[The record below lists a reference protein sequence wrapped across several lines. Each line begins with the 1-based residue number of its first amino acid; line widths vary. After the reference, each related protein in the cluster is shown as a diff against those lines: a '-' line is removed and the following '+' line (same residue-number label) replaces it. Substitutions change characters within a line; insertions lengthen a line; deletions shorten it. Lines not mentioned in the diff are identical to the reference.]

1 MIFIYAGGTTDI
13 IAQEIHANGS
23 LREIVSAS
31 GGDWGGTTV
40 DDEFL
45 AHLHSI
51 HGQSFEEFKTNEAFD
66 YLSLL
71 REFEVKKRTPQVQ
84 SDASSPV
91 VLQVPMSATTLPQT
105 QSNIAIDGKSLN
117 SMYLKK
123 DKMLIEHDLFM
134 HFFQASKEKIVAHVK
149 ELSEKEELSNV
160 STIVLVGGY
169 AESKLLQD
177 FVRTSFSSK
186 TVIVP
191 NQPGLAVLKGAVI
204 FGHDPSVIAERVCR
218 FTYGIKSND
227 CFDEKRHT
235 LESQFTD
242 EDGLRRAKDCF
253 SIHCKIG
260 QKVKT
265 NVFQESHPY
274 IPIKVDQ
281 PSFCFSLYACPRE
294 NPIYVGESDCSQ
306 IGTMSVSCKGMK
318 GPRSEREILVS
329 LCFGGTEI
337 TMKATVKQTGE
348 VLTSS
353 IKYDW

>member
-1 MIFIYAGGTTDI
+1 
-13 IAQEIHANGS
+13 
-23 LREIVSAS
+23 
-31 GGDWGGTTV
+31 
-40 DDEFL
+40 
-45 AHLHSI
+45 
-51 HGQSFEEFKTNEAFD
+51 
-66 YLSLL
+66 
-71 REFEVKKRTPQVQ
+71 
-84 SDASSPV
+84 
-91 VLQVPMSATTLPQT
+91 MSVTALPQT
-105 QSNIAIDGKSLN
+105 KSNIAIDGKSLN
-117 SMYLKK
+117 SMYWKK
-123 DKMLIEHDLFM
+123 DKMNIEHDLFV

-149 ELSEKEELSNV
+149 ELSEKEELSNG
-160 STIVLVGGY
+160 SIIVLVGGY

-177 FVRTSFSSK
+177 FVRTSFSPK

-218 FTYGIKSND
+218 FTYGIKTDS

-235 LESQFTD
+235 LESQYTD
-242 EDGLRRAKDCF
+242 EDGILRAKDCF
-253 SIHCKIG
+253 KLHCKIG
-260 QKVKT
+260 QNVKT

-274 IPIKVDQ
+274 LPVKIDP
-281 PSFCFSLYACPRE
+281 PSVSFLLYACPRE

-318 GPRSEREILVS
+318 GPTSEREILVS

-337 TMKATVKQTGE
+337 IMKATTKQTGE